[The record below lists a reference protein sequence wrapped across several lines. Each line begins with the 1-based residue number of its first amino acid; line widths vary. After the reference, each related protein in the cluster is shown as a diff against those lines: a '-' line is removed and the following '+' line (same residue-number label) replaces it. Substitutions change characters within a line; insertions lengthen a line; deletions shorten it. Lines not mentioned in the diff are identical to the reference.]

1 MATTDKTIL
10 SHIPKQKQALSA
22 KDEDWRKDTVD
33 AFIEMST
40 FSRNLSH
47 KHDIKKLY
55 DYYNGHQDRNDYNH
69 VLRPYG
75 GRERK
80 NIPADLKRYNI
91 IKPVIDVLLGEKARR
106 PNNAMVTAVNA
117 DTYTEK
123 EQAQQAALIEA
134 MLDKYYQRLQE
145 VTGLDAGQQPDEASI
160 EEKMEFFQRNYKDV
174 RSELG
179 QHAWNFIKQY
189 CEIYN
194 KNQKLFKD
202 FLVAGEEYCYNGT
215 NGKDPEHRVINPL
228 DIDYDKDPDLEFV
241 EDGDWCVVRRMM
253 SASSIVTEWHDALKP
268 DDIDYLESPQY
279 NRESFLTFGLDTL
292 DEDERDNDRLLEVF
306 EVYWQSWQKI
316 GFLTYIDEMTG
327 VPEMDVVTEAYKP
340 GPDEDVE
347 WLWIPEVWEGVRID
361 KDIYVDIKPCKEQR
375 RSMDNPAKNKLPING
390 RKYSNRNSAN
400 ISLVMMGIPY
410 QLLYDIYHYR
420 LELSIAKSKDVIAE
434 FDISNI
440 PADWDIDKF
449 MFFVEATGIAWMDYN
464 QDGKKVNPHAKRALD
479 LSVKT
484 IEQYI
489 ALLDSVKLEWEH
501 ASGVPRQ
508 RQGNIDSYDGKGVTE
523 QSIIQSSYITEDYFR
538 KHAQFEE
545 RNAKAMIDLS
555 QSTWVEGK
563 KGSYL
568 MPDGTKE
575 FFSIDGNQYSNTE
588 YGVFFSSAR
597 KDIENMDMM
606 KQLSQA
612 YVQNGGM
619 FSTVASML
627 ESDNFSEIKRKVEAA
642 EKMQAER
649 EEAIAQAQQEAAQA
663 ELEMEQMKMQSD
675 EQQSIRDAQTTIEKA
690 LIDADTKKEIEM
702 MKIRAEQDKQ
712 ATESSLETR
721 KLSEEERANRAQEAL
736 KRIELQVKKTQSNG
750 TKK

>member
-22 KDEDWRKDTVD
+22 KDEEWKKDSVD

-40 FSRNLSH
+40 FSRNSSH
-47 KHDIKKLY
+47 IHDTKKLY
-55 DYYNGHQDRNDYNH
+55 DYYNGHKDKNDYRH
-69 VLRPYG
+69 VLQPYG
-75 GRERK
+75 GRERQHV
-80 NIPADLKRYNI
+80 PADLKRYNI

-106 PNNAMVTAVNA
+106 PNNAMVMAVNA

-123 EQAQQAALIEA
+123 EEAQQAALTEA
-134 MLDKYYQRLQE
+134 LLDRYYVKLQE
-145 VTGLDAGQQPDEASI
+145 ATGADTGQDPEDTGI
-160 EEKMEFFQRNYKDV
+160 EEKMAFFQRNYKDV

-179 QHAWNFIKQY
+179 QHAWNYIKQY

-202 FLVAGEEYCYNGT
+202 FLVSGEEYVYNGD
-215 NGKDPEHRVINPL
+215 NGNDPDHRVINPL

-253 SASSIVTEWHDALKP
+253 SASSIATEWHEELEP
-268 DDIDYLESPQY
+268 EDIDYLESPQY
-279 NRESFLTFGLDTL
+279 NRESFLTFGSDALD
-292 DEDERDNDRLLEVF
+292 DDDRNNDRLIEVY

-316 GFLTYIDEMTG
+316 GFLTYIDDMTG
-327 VPEMDVVTEAYKP
+327 KPEVDVVTEEYKA

-361 KDIYVDIKPCKEQR
+361 TGIYVNVQPVKNQR
-375 RSMDNPAKNKLPING
+375 RSMNNPAKNKLPING
-390 RKYSNRNSAN
+390 RKYSARNSAN

-434 FDISNI
+434 FDISSI

-464 QDGKKVNPHAKRALD
+464 QEGKKINPHAKRALD

-489 ALLDSVKLEWEH
+489 ALLDSVKLEWEG

-545 RNAKAMIDLS
+545 RNAKAMIDVS
-555 QSTWVEGK
+555 QSTWIQGK
-563 KGSYL
+563 KGAYL
-568 MPDGTKE
+568 MPDGTKQ
-575 FFSIDGNQYSNTE
+575 FFNLDGNQFPNTE

-606 KQLSQA
+606 KQLTQA

-619 FSTVASML
+619 MSTVASML
-627 ESDNFSEIKRKVEAA
+627 ESDNFSEIKRKIEAA
-642 EKMQAER
+642 EKMQAQR
-649 EEAIAQAQQEAAQA
+649 EEAVAQAQQQA
-663 ELEMEQMKMQSD
+663 EQAKLQTEQAKIQAE
-675 EQQSIRDAQTTIEKA
+675 EQRSLRDSQTTIEKA
-690 LIDADTKKEIEM
+690 LIDAEAKREVEAMRID
-702 MKIRAEQDKQ
+702 ADQ
-712 ATESSLETR
+712 AQHGDETTLESR

-736 KRIELQVKKTQSNG
+736 KRVEIQVKRSQSNG